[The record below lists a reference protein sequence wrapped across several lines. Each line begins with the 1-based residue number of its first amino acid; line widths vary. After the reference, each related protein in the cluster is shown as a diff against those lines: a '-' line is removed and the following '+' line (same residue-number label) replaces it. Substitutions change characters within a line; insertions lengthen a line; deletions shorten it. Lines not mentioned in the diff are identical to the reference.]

1 MEIIRQDMKRILV
14 VEDTQDNFD
23 LVADALGSLYEI
35 SHAETGTAGIAQAA
49 SLLPDLI
56 LLDMS
61 IPELDGWEVARRL
74 RADAATAQIPVIAL
88 TAHAMKGDRERCI
101 EAGCT
106 DYMSKPLNIR
116 ELVQMAERYAPAA
129 ESCTTTRS

>member
-1 MEIIRQDMKRILV
+1 MKKILV

-35 SHAETGTAGIAQAA
+35 SHAETGPAGITQAA
-49 SLLPDLI
+49 SLHPDLI

-74 RADAATAQIPVIAL
+74 RANAATAEIPVIAL
-88 TAHAMKGDRERCI
+88 TAHAMKGDRERCLD
-101 EAGCT
+101 AGCT
-106 DYMSKPLNIR
+106 DYISKPLSVR
-116 ELVQMAERYAPAA
+116 ELVRLAERYAPTAG
-129 ESCTTTRS
+129 SCTTTPG